1 MPPADVLSVFCAG
14 PYGRRTYDDVLD
26 TVSGFVYTGFA
37 VASNRVSYM
46 LGLVGACMS
55 IDCASASALVA
66 VHMAAGEARQG
77 RACHKSLKMSFNLFS
92 NPLS

>member
-1 MPPADVLSVFCAG
+1 MADTALG
-14 PYGRRTYDDVLD
+14 L
-26 TVSGFVYTGFA
+26 VYTSSA

-66 VHMAAGEARQG
+66 VHMAAAEARQG
-77 RACHKSLKMSFNLFS
+77 RACHKSLKMSFNMFS